1 MGECSLTF
9 GFEILKSGGI
19 MKKFL
24 AFAAF
29 YGGICLVAGPVVATG
44 ILFVIIGLNLWLG

>member
-1 MGECSLTF
+1 
-9 GFEILKSGGI
+9 

-29 YGGICLVAGPVVATG
+29 YGGICLVAGPVVAIG